1 MRGARETKRKRGEPK
16 IVNLRLLLEEHIPCS
31 PLPPN
36 RIREFPTV
44 VNVWYPRA
52 EGVAPFALSNSH
64 CNVSESFPKSNFDS
78 SLKRKFILNEDS
90 FKLTQ
95 HAHKERIVLIIITTT
110 TLLSNFKEVLFT
122 CVKNS
127 KFIKPF

>member
-1 MRGARETKRKRGEPK
+1 MRGARETKRKMGEPK

-78 SLKRKFILNEDS
+78 SLKRKFIFNEVS